1 MNPTRHNNS
10 LFARLAGAALAAVFL
25 ATPALGQSSPTK
37 VDDAVKQEFR
47 ELVRRRDQLA
57 RKLAAADR
65 KAAEGIKGEKDPV
78 AIHAEQQSLEHELD
92 LVQLRLETMSV
103 RHELPLPEVPTPES
117 IEAKRQSV
125 AARAAAA
132 FDGGRDR
139 ARQVLARDAKRML
152 ASIDFGGFLASNGN

>member
-1 MNPTRHNNS
+1 MNRSRITSPS
-10 LFARLAGAALAAVFL
+10 FVRLAGGMLAAVFL
-25 ATPALGQSSPTK
+25 ASPALAQTAVPK

-65 KAAEGIKGEKDPV
+65 KAAEGIKDEKDPV

-103 RHELPLPEVPTPES
+103 RFELPLPQVPTPES
-117 IEAKRQSV
+117 IEAKRQSA
-125 AARAAAA
+125 AARASTA

-139 ARQVLARDAKRML
+139 ARQVLSRDAKRML
-152 ASIDFGGFLASNGN
+152 ASLDFGGFLASHGS

>member
-1 MNPTRHNNS
+1 MNLHRHHGSRS
-10 LFARLAGAALAAVFL
+10 LRLAGGALAAVFL
-25 ATPALGQSSPTK
+25 ASPALAQSAAPK

-65 KAAEGIKGEKDPV
+65 KAAEGIKDEKDPV

-103 RHELPLPEVPTPES
+103 RFELPLPQVPTPES
-117 IEAKRQSV
+117 IEAKRQTV
-125 AARAAAA
+125 AARASAA

-152 ASIDFGGFLASNGN
+152 ASIDFGGFLASNGH